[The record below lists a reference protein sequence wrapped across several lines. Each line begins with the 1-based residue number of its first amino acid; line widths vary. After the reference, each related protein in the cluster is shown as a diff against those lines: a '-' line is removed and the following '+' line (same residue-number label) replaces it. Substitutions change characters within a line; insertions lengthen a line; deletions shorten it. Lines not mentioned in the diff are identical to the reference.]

1 MMILRHVLR
10 RGKFGTTRRMM
21 SSGDAAEFQIDVPF
35 LTHNCDGP
43 SHTTTAT
50 KEELIKYYTD
60 MNVIRRMEIA
70 CDNEYKARNIRGF
83 CHLYDGQEAVA
94 VGVEAGV
101 SVSAIYVYLLHAYV
115 HTYSYCISQKH
126 SVTMI
131 GLHRIDATE

>member
-1 MMILRHVLR
+1 MLLRHALR
-10 RGKFGTTRRMM
+10 RSKFGATKRMM
-21 SSGDAAEFQIDVPF
+21 STSDSAEFKIDVPF

-60 MNVIRRMEIA
+60 MNIIRRMEIA

-101 SVSAIYVYLLHAYV
+101 SVCFVISQSISFFSFSLYT
-115 HTYSYCISQKH
+115 HTYHTH

-131 GLHRIDATE
+131 GLHLIDATA